1 MAITLSQPPPF
12 ASAKLE
18 PADLASLFA
27 AISPL
32 VVLPENENW
41 INVVALN
48 VNVGPDGSA
57 VFNVRFK
64 Q

>member
-1 MAITLSQPPPF
+1 MAITLTQPPPF

-18 PADLASLFA
+18 PADVASLFA
-27 AISPL
+27 ALSPL
-32 VVLPENENW
+32 ITLPENESW

-48 VNVGPDGSA
+48 VNVGPDGAAS
-57 VFNVRFK
+57 FNVRFK